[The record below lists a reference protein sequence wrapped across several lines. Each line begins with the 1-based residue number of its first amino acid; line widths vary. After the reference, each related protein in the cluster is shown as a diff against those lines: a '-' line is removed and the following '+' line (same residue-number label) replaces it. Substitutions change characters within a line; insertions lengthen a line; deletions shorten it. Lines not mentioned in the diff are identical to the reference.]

1 MERKKLSYENESL
14 ARMEFIFHDSLYSD
28 VLQRHRILSTNV
40 LTQGFF
46 KESFHFILQNVFHY
60 VSAHC

>member
-28 VLQRHRILSTNV
+28 VLQRQRINSRN
-40 LTQGFF
+40 F
-46 KESFHFILQNVFHY
+46 
-60 VSAHC
+60 

>member
-28 VLQRHRILSTNV
+28 VLQRQRINSRI
-40 LTQGFF
+40 F
-46 KESFHFILQNVFHY
+46 
-60 VSAHC
+60 